1 MSYKVKIQDLAEM
14 MAGDDGYEYVDLS
27 PSQQDRY
34 YKKALEEYYDNLA
47 DVADLRRK
55 GEADGGMMRKNY
67 AVGTSEDDIPEV
79 EEMPSDEY
87 LDLLK
92 SIGADKEQASGI
104 RSIKNKKMASQPDPM
119 DERNMVME
127 AIAME
132 EFGKPLRLLN
142 EEEIIQI
149 EEMMNEMSMRKRKA
163 PSIKMAEYR
172 PGDTDPI
179 LLEDYEKYVY
189 DMQEQGME
197 PMPLQDYIRMVIG
210 EARMGVR
217 AGGITSIM

>member
-47 DVADLRRK
+47 DIADLRRK
-55 GEADGGMMRKNY
+55 NEADGGMMRKNY
-67 AVGTSEDDIPEV
+67 AVGSEEDIPEI

-92 SIGADKEQASGI
+92 SVGADKEQASGI

-217 AGGITSIM
+217 SGGITSIM

>member
-55 GEADGGMMRKNY
+55 NEADGGMMRKNY

-104 RSIKNKKMASQPDPM
+104 RSIKNKKMASQPDTM
-119 DERNMVME
+119 DERNQVME
-127 AIAME
+127 AIARE

-149 EEMMNEMSMRKRKA
+149 EEMMEEMSMKKRKA
-163 PSIKMAEYR
+163 PSIKMAE
-172 PGDTDPI
+172 GFDPI

>member
-47 DVADLRRK
+47 DIADLRRK
-55 GEADGGMMRKNY
+55 NEADGGMMRKNY
-67 AVGTSEDDIPEV
+67 AVGSEEDIPEV

-87 LDLLK
+87 MDLLK

-149 EEMMNEMSMRKRKA
+149 EEMLNEMSMKKRKA

-172 PGDTDPI
+172 PGDTDPV
-179 LLEDYEKYVY
+179 LLEEYEKYIY

-217 AGGITSIM
+217 SGGITSIM

>member
-14 MAGDDGYEYVDLS
+14 LAGDDGYDYFDLS

-34 YKKALEEYYDNLA
+34 YRRALEDYYDNLA
-47 DVADLRRK
+47 DIADLRRK

-104 RSIKNKKMASQPDPM
+104 RSIKNKKMASAPDPM

-163 PSIKMAEYR
+163 PSIKMAGGY
-172 PGDTDPI
+172 DPI
-179 LLEDYEKYVY
+179 LVEEYEKYSY
-189 DMQEQGME
+189 DMIEQGRE
-197 PMPLQDYIRMVIG
+197 PMPMEDFIRMMID

-217 AGGITSIM
+217 SGGITSVM

>member
-67 AVGTSEDDIPEV
+67 AMGSDEDMPPEV
-79 EEMPSDEY
+79 EEIPTDEY

-92 SIGADKEQASGI
+92 QLGANEEQASGI
-104 RSIKNKKMASQPDPM
+104 RSLNKKMASDPDPM
-119 DERNMVME
+119 AERFDMMDNLARE
-127 AIAME
+127 F
-132 EFGKPLRLLN
+132 FGKPLNQLDEN
-142 EEEIIQI
+142 EVIQI
-149 EEMMNEMSMRKRKA
+149 EEMMDEMARRKA

-172 PGDTDPI
+172 PGDYDPI
-179 LLEDYEKYVY
+179 LIEEYDKYVY
-189 DMQEQGME
+189 DMLEQGMQ
-197 PMPLQDYIRMVIG
+197 PMPMEDYIKMIVD
-210 EARMGVR
+210 EARLGVR
-217 AGGITSIM
+217 AGGITSIA

>member
-1 MSYKVKIQDLAEM
+1 MDKFKIQEIAIDLA
-14 MAGDDGYEYVDLS
+14 ADDGLEYDDLS
-27 PSQQDRY
+27 PGRQMNY
-34 YKKALEEYYDNLA
+34 YKKAYEDYLDGLA
-47 DVADLRRK
+47 DRADMMRK

-67 AVGTSEDDIPEV
+67 AVGTNEDDIPEV

-104 RSIKNKKMASQPDPM
+104 RSIKNKKMASAPDPM
-119 DERNMVME
+119 DERNQVME
-127 AIAME
+127 AIARE
-132 EFGKPLRLLN
+132 EFGKPLKLLN
-142 EEEIIQI
+142 EEEIIQV
-149 EEMMNEMSMRKRKA
+149 EEMMEEMSMKKRKA
-163 PSIKMAEYR
+163 PSIKMAE
-172 PGDTDPI
+172 GFDPI

-217 AGGITSIM
+217 TGGITSIM

>member
-1 MSYKVKIQDLAEM
+1 MDKFKIIEIAMD
-14 MAGDDGYEYVDLS
+14 MAADDGVEYDDLS
-27 PSQQDRY
+27 PGRQMSY
-34 YKKALEEYYDNLA
+34 YKKAYEDYLDRLA
-47 DVADLRRK
+47 DRADMMRK

-67 AVGTSEDDIPEV
+67 AVGTNEDDIPEI

-132 EFGKPLRLLN
+132 EFGKPLKLLN

-149 EEMMNEMSMRKRKA
+149 EEMMNEMSRKKRKA
-163 PSIKMAEYR
+163 PSIKMA
-172 PGDTDPI
+172 GGTDP
-179 LLEDYEKYVY
+179 LLLQEYEQYVFE
-189 DMQEQGME
+189 MQEMGKE
-197 PMPLQDYIRMVIG
+197 PMPLQDYIRMIIG

>member
-1 MSYKVKIQDLAEM
+1 MDKFKIIEIAMD
-14 MAGDDGYEYVDLS
+14 MAADDGVEYDDLS
-27 PSQQDRY
+27 PGGQMSY
-34 YKKALEEYYDNLA
+34 YKKAYEDYLDRLA
-47 DVADLRRK
+47 DRADMMRK

-67 AVGTSEDDIPEV
+67 AVGSEEDIPEI

-92 SIGADKEQASGI
+92 SVGADKEQASGI
-104 RSIKNKKMASQPDPM
+104 KSIKNKTASM
-119 DERNMVME
+119 DENEQVFMKLVDDFMERGFSLQE
-127 AIAME
+127 AIEAAKE
-132 EFGKPLRLLN
+132 EFENKSSR
-142 EEEIIQI
+142 
-149 EEMMNEMSMRKRKA
+149 RKA

-172 PGDTDPI
+172 PGDTDPV

>member
-1 MSYKVKIQDLAEM
+1 MDKFKIIEIAMD
-14 MAGDDGYEYVDLS
+14 MAADDGVEYDDLS
-27 PSQQDRY
+27 PGGQMSY
-34 YKKALEEYYDNLA
+34 YKKAYEDYLDRLA
-47 DVADLRRK
+47 DRADMMRK

-67 AVGTSEDDIPEV
+67 AVGSEEDIPEI

-87 LDLLK
+87 MDLLK

-104 RSIKNKKMASQPDPM
+104 KSIKNKMTSQPDPM

-172 PGDTDPI
+172 PGDTDPV

-217 AGGITSIM
+217 SGGITSIM

>member
-1 MSYKVKIQDLAEM
+1 MDKFKIIEIAMD
-14 MAGDDGYEYVDLS
+14 MAADDGVEYDDLS
-27 PSQQDRY
+27 PGGQMSY
-34 YKKALEEYYDNLA
+34 YKKAYEDYLDRLA
-47 DVADLRRK
+47 DRADMMRK

-67 AVGTSEDDIPEV
+67 AVGSEEDIPEI

-92 SIGADKEQASGI
+92 SVGADKEQASGI

-149 EEMMNEMSMRKRKA
+149 EEMLNEMSMRKRKA
-163 PSIKMAEYR
+163 PSIKMAGGY
-172 PGDTDPI
+172 DPI
-179 LLEDYEKYVY
+179 LVEEYEKYSY
-189 DMQEQGME
+189 DMIEQGRE
-197 PMPLQDYIRMVIG
+197 PMPMEDFIRMMID

-217 AGGITSIM
+217 SGGITSVM

>member
-1 MSYKVKIQDLAEM
+1 MDKFKIQEIAID
-14 MAGDDGYEYVDLS
+14 MAADDGVEYDDLS
-27 PSQQDRY
+27 PSRQMSY
-34 YKKALEEYYDNLA
+34 YKKAYEDYIDRLA
-47 DVADLRRK
+47 DQADMMRK
-55 GEADGGMMRKNY
+55 NEADGGMMRKNY
-67 AVGTSEDDIPEV
+67 AVGTDEDDIPEV

-119 DERNMVME
+119 DERNQVME
-127 AIAME
+127 AIARE

-149 EEMMNEMSMRKRKA
+149 EEMMEEMSRKKRKA

-172 PGDTDPI
+172 PGDIDTV
-179 LLEDYEKYVY
+179 LLEENEKYVY

-217 AGGITSIM
+217 SGGITSIM

>member
-1 MSYKVKIQDLAEM
+1 MDKFKIIEIAMD
-14 MAGDDGYEYVDLS
+14 MAADDGVEYDDLS
-27 PSQQDRY
+27 PGGQMSY
-34 YKKALEEYYDNLA
+34 YKKAYEDYLDRLA
-47 DVADLRRK
+47 DKADMMRK

-67 AVGTSEDDIPEV
+67 AVGTNEDDIPEI

-104 RSIKNKKMASQPDPM
+104 KSIKNKKMASQPDPM

-149 EEMMNEMSMRKRKA
+149 EEMLNEMSMRKRKA
-163 PSIKMAEYR
+163 PSIKMAGGY
-172 PGDTDPI
+172 DPI
-179 LLEDYEKYVY
+179 LVEEYEKYSY
-189 DMQEQGME
+189 DMIEQGRE
-197 PMPLQDYIRMVIG
+197 PMPMDDFIRMMID

-217 AGGITSIM
+217 SGGITSVM

>member
-47 DVADLRRK
+47 DIADLRRK
-55 GEADGGMMRKNY
+55 NEADGGMMRKNY
-67 AVGTSEDDIPEV
+67 AVGSEEDIPEV

-87 LDLLK
+87 MDLLK

-149 EEMMNEMSMRKRKA
+149 EEMLNEMSMRKRKA

-172 PGDTDPI
+172 PGDTDPV
-179 LLEDYEKYVY
+179 LLEEYEKYIY

-217 AGGITSIM
+217 SGGITSIM

>member
-67 AVGTSEDDIPEV
+67 AMGSDEDMPPEV
-79 EEMPSDEY
+79 EEIPTDEY

-92 SIGADKEQASGI
+92 QLGANEEQASGI
-104 RSIKNKKMASQPDPM
+104 RSLDKRMASDDANERLLERIYEDLLDQGMSPETAAKKAM
-119 DERNMVME
+119 EMFRNMEGNYPYE
-127 AIAME
+127 ASE
-132 EFGKPLRLLN
+132 R
-142 EEEIIQI
+142 
-149 EEMMNEMSMRKRKA
+149 RKA

-172 PGDTDPI
+172 PGDYDPI
-179 LLEDYEKYVY
+179 LIEEYDKYVY
-189 DMQEQGME
+189 DMLEQGMQ
-197 PMPLQDYIRMVIG
+197 PMPMEDYIKMIVD
-210 EARMGVR
+210 EARLGVR
-217 AGGITSIM
+217 AGGITSIA

>member
-1 MSYKVKIQDLAEM
+1 MSYKVKILDLAEM

-47 DVADLRRK
+47 DIADLRRK
-55 GEADGGMMRKNY
+55 NEADGGMMRKNY
-67 AVGTSEDDIPEV
+67 AVGSEEDIPEV

-87 LDLLK
+87 MDLLK

-149 EEMMNEMSMRKRKA
+149 EEMLNEMSMKKRKA

-172 PGDTDPI
+172 PGDTDPV
-179 LLEDYEKYVY
+179 LLEEYEKYIY

-217 AGGITSIM
+217 SGGITSIM

>member
-1 MSYKVKIQDLAEM
+1 MDKFKIIEIAMD
-14 MAGDDGYEYVDLS
+14 MAADDGVEYDDLS
-27 PSQQDRY
+27 PGRQMSY
-34 YKKALEEYYDNLA
+34 YKKAYEDYLDRLA
-47 DVADLRRK
+47 DRADMMRK

-67 AVGTSEDDIPEV
+67 AVGTNEDDIPEI

-163 PSIKMAEYR
+163 PSIKMAGGY
-172 PGDTDPI
+172 DPI
-179 LLEDYEKYVY
+179 LVEEYEKYSY
-189 DMQEQGME
+189 DMIEQGRE
-197 PMPLQDYIRMVIG
+197 PMPMEDFIRMMID

-217 AGGITSIM
+217 SGGITSVM

>member
-1 MSYKVKIQDLAEM
+1 MDKFKIQEIAID
-14 MAGDDGYEYVDLS
+14 MAADDGVEYDDLS
-27 PSQQDRY
+27 PSRQMSY
-34 YKKALEEYYDNLA
+34 YKKAYEDYIDRLA
-47 DVADLRRK
+47 DQADMMRK
-55 GEADGGMMRKNY
+55 NEADGGMMRKNY
-67 AVGTSEDDIPEV
+67 AVGTDEDDIPEV

-119 DERNMVME
+119 DERNQVME
-127 AIAME
+127 AIARE

-149 EEMMNEMSMRKRKA
+149 EEMMEEMSRKKRKA

-172 PGDTDPI
+172 PGDTDPV
-179 LLEDYEKYVY
+179 LLEEYEKYVY

-217 AGGITSIM
+217 SGGITSIM